1 MSHLQNHHGPQA
13 AAPLVRSASTF
24 TERELEIVTLIVDGL
39 SNRSIGERLQIS
51 PRTVQAHIASAM
63 RKARVHTRTQLAV
76 GVLRDGIVLL
86 VPRPVEP
93 PAVLVTGVAA

>member
-1 MSHLQNHHGPQA
+1 MSQHETHQGPQA
-13 AAPLVRSASTF
+13 AAPLNPPASF

-63 RKARVHTRTQLAV
+63 RKARVNTRTQLAV

-86 VPRPVEP
+86 VPRAVGPPV
-93 PAVLVTGVAA
+93 VLVSGAAA